1 MITLD
6 DIRFQLRPRWEFALP
21 VVDAIEGRAA
31 IWKSYRKDL
40 DRWLSGEESTVHFR
54 DHIAA
59 PIRHQPHII
68 AIGKQFNPT
77 TEWDNTWMPLDT
89 AAHLARIAKTE
100 LAKELIIS
108 SELTALPYFG
118 MF

>member
-6 DIRFQLRPRWEFALP
+6 DIRRRLQPRWEFALP
-21 VVDAIEGRAA
+21 VVDAIEVHAA
-31 IWKSYRKDL
+31 TRPSYAADL
-40 DRWLSGEESTVHFR
+40 ELWLSGEKSTVHFR
-54 DHIAA
+54 DNIAE
-59 PIRHQPHII
+59 PIRYLPQIV

-89 AAHLARIAKTE
+89 AAHLARHEEKPERYPE
-100 LAKELIIS
+100 LL
-108 SELTALPYFG
+108 ALPYFG

>member
-6 DIRFQLRPRWEFALP
+6 DIRRHLRPRWEFALP
-21 VVDAIEGRAA
+21 VVDAIQDQAA
-31 IWKSYRKDL
+31 KDESYALDL
-40 DRWLSGEESTVHFR
+40 ALWLSGEKSTVHLR
-54 DHIAA
+54 DTLME
-59 PIRHQPHII
+59 PIRYRQQIV

-89 AAHLARIAKTE
+89 AAHLARHEEKPERYPE
-100 LAKELIIS
+100 LL
-108 SELTALPYFG
+108 ALPYFG